1 MLKFLVK
8 SLAAGALVL
17 AGYALWP
24 RQPTLVE
31 FSPRD
36 VAELDVAAWR
46 DATEGR
52 KGAAMWALYR
62 LYEGQ
67 YRLPPADAA
76 RAAWNTL
83 QAIEVFSVAADR
95 ADQERA
101 LPFLEKAFET
111 LAASTGM
118 AGDSRVAARLE
129 LFEWMMA
136 ADARKRGELATVVAE
151 KLALVHGVPAGS
163 VERAAEPLAK
173 GLGLRA
179 QRKWGAAARELEVGL
194 ETLQERVSKMDEDR

>member
-1 MLKFLVK
+1 M
-8 SLAAGALVL
+8 
-17 AGYALWP
+17 
-24 RQPTLVE
+24 
-31 FSPRD
+31 
-36 VAELDVAAWR
+36 
-46 DATEGR
+46 
-52 KGAAMWALYR
+52 
-62 LYEGQ
+62 
-67 YRLPPADAA
+67 PPVDAA
-76 RAAWNTL
+76 QAAWNNL

-129 LFEWMMA
+129 LFEWMLA
-136 ADARKRGELATVVAE
+136 ADSRKRTELATVVAE

-163 VERAAEPLAK
+163 VESAAEPIAK

-179 QRKWGAAARELEVGL
+179 QRKWSAAERGL
-194 ETLQERVSKMDEDR
+194 EEGLEKLKERVSEMDEAH